1 MIFASVQIKPL
12 LNVETP
18 PVQYQNLVHDRL
30 LLNFNVLLQALKELT
45 DLVALKRLVVPHLEA
60 VQSPHQPVVSLE
72 GRLVSSLYE
81 AEVVGFVQNDAL
93 GLNFVN

>member
-1 MIFASVQIKPL
+1 MIFASIQIEPL

-18 PVQYQNLVHDRL
+18 PVQNQNLVHDSF
-30 LLNFNVLLQALKELT
+30 LLNSNVVLQALEELANI
-45 DLVALKRLVVPHLEA
+45 VALKRLVVPHLEA

-81 AEVVGFVQNDAL
+81 AEVVGLVQNDAL